1 MKKPRSPRTAPTP
14 IPTSTQRRTAR
25 PRPCGGVPVEAQ
37 VLEGLQQ
44 INLQAAGIDIGA
56 AENYIA
62 VPAHAVKAGEPTVR
76 CFGVSSPQQD
86 LAVEWL
92 RACRI
97 TTVAMEA
104 TGIYWMT
111 LYDKLEAAGMQVV
124 LVDPHSVRAM
134 PGRKSD
140 VLDCQWLQQLHTYG
154 LLRGAFRPD
163 EPTRRL
169 RTLTRQRAEL
179 VAASASHQQQMQ
191 KALIQMNVQLHR
203 VVSDIDG
210 ETGRR
215 IIEAIVA
222 GERDPKVLVR
232 LRDPRLRKSTVAE
245 MEAALQGHYS
255 EELLFVLGQNLES
268 WRFYRQQLAACD
280 QRLERTLQSFPL
292 ARPKPV
298 SPTPPQPVPA
308 APSPAG
314 KTYVLKGKVLG
325 RGKNAPTVDLLGVL
339 QRICGVNLMAVT
351 GLNVLSVL
359 MLLGEIGLDMSRW
372 RSAKAFC
379 SWLGL
384 CPGTKI
390 SGGKV
395 LSRRSRRVVN
405 RAAVLL
411 RVVAVAV
418 GRSDTWLGRFHRR
431 KKAHLGAPKAVT
443 ATARK
448 LACIVYH
455 LLKYQDEFVPI
466 NEAAY
471 EAKAQAHRLARLRRE
486 AKQLGLELVQ
496 LDKAA

>member
-1 MKKPRSPRTAPTP
+1 MKKPRTPRK
-14 IPTSTQRRTAR
+14 TSRLSSTSRRSAR
-25 PRPCGGVPVEAQ
+25 SRHLGGLPVQAQ
-37 VLEGLQQ
+37 VLEGLKQ
-44 INLQAAGIDIGA
+44 INLFAAGIDIGA
-56 AENYIA
+56 AENYVA
-62 VPAHAVKAGEPTVR
+62 VPAHAVKAGEATVR
-76 CFGVSSPQQD
+76 RFGVTSPEQD
-86 LAVEWL
+86 AAVEWL

-97 TTVAMEA
+97 TAVAMEA
-104 TGIYWMT
+104 TGIYWVT
-111 LYDKLEAAGMQVV
+111 LFAKLEAAGIQVI

-163 EPTRRL
+163 APIRRL
-169 RTLTRQRAEL
+169 RTLTRQRGEL

-191 KALIQMNVQLHR
+191 KALIQMNVQLHQ

-222 GERDPKVLVR
+222 GERDPKVLVG
-232 LRDPRLRKSTVAE
+232 LRDPRVRKSTVAE
-245 MEAALQGHYS
+245 MEAALQGHYE
-255 EELLFVLGQNLES
+255 EELVFVLAQNLEG
-268 WRFYRQQLAACD
+268 WRFERQQLEACD
-280 QRLERTLQSFPL
+280 QRILQLLESFPL

-298 SPTPPQPVPA
+298 APMPPKPVPA
-308 APSPAG
+308 ATPPQAG
-314 KTYVLKGKVLG
+314 KTYILKGKALG
-325 RGKNAPTVDLLGVL
+325 RGKNSPTVDLVGVL

-395 LSRRSRRVVN
+395 LSRRTRRVVN
-405 RAAVLL
+405 RAAVLF

-455 LLKYQDEFVPI
+455 LLKYQEEFVPI
-466 NEAAY
+466 DETAY
-471 EAKAQAHRLARLRRE
+471 EAKVQAQRLARLRRE
-486 AKQLGLELVQ
+486 AKQLGMELVQ
-496 LDKAA
+496 VQQAA